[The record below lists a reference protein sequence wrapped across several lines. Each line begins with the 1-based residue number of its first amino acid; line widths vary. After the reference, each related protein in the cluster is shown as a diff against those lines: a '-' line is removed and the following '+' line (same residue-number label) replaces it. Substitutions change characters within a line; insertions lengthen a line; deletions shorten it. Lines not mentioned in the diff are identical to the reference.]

1 MTATPMWC
9 RRQLATKLRE
19 LRTEAGMSGGELE
32 RAAGLSNGTI
42 SRIEGQQIKAD
53 PRLVESLLDIFKI
66 EDPDLRVQ
74 LLELAKGA
82 SGYDWPQRYG
92 RRVAPPA
99 LRMAIGLEAE
109 AEKISIFSQAL
120 IPGLLQT
127 PEYASAV
134 IRARHPAMPEE
145 DVAKR
150 VEFRVERQQVFS
162 REDPEPPQL
171 HVILSEG
178 VLLCRVGSPR
188 IMQDQ
193 AKHLFKMSNRPG
205 ARATIQILPFVSGA
219 HASMVGSFSYLK
231 FRDAHDPSVIY
242 EESLTG
248 TITKEKREHVD
259 VYQDV
264 LNLLIAQALPIDAS
278 RKMIKDYSV
287 L

>member
-1 MTATPMWC
+1 
-9 RRQLATKLRE
+9 
-19 LRTEAGMSGGELE
+19 MSGGELE
-32 RAAGLSNGTI
+32 RAAGVSNGTI

-53 PRLVESLLDIFKI
+53 PKLVESLLRILKVD
-66 EDPDLRVQ
+66 DPDLRSQ

-82 SGYDWPQRYG
+82 SGYDWPVRYG

-120 IPGLLQT
+120 VPGLLQT
-127 PEYASAV
+127 PEYATAV
-134 IRARHPAMPEE
+134 IEARHPTMPKE

-150 VEFRVERQQVFS
+150 VEFRMERQRIFD
-162 REDPEPPQL
+162 REEPEPPKL

-178 VLLCRVGSPR
+178 VLLCRVGGPHV
-188 IMQDQ
+188 MQNQ
-193 AKHLFKMSNRPG
+193 AKHLLRMSNRLG
-205 ARATIQILPFVSGA
+205 ARVTVQILPFVSGA
-219 HASMVGSFSYLK
+219 HASMVGSFTYLK
-231 FRDAHDPSVIY
+231 FRDPHDPSVIY

-248 TITKEKREHVD
+248 TLTKEKREHVE
-259 VYQDV
+259 VYQEV
-264 LNLLIAQALPIDAS
+264 LSLLTAQALPVDAS

>member
-1 MTATPMWC
+1 MWC
-9 RRQLATKLRE
+9 RRQLATKLKE
-19 LRTEAGMSGGELE
+19 LRTDAGMSGGEVE
-32 RAAGLSNGTI
+32 SAAGLSNGTI

-53 PRLVESLLDIFKI
+53 PKVVEALLGAFEV
-66 EDPDLRVQ
+66 EDPDLRSQ
-74 LLELAKGA
+74 LLELARGA

-127 PEYASAV
+127 REYANAV
-134 IRARHPAMPEE
+134 IKARHPTMPEA
-145 DVAKR
+145 DIDRR
-150 VEFRVERQQVFS
+150 VEFRMERQKIFS
-162 REDPEPPQL
+162 REEPDHPPRL

-178 VLLCRVGSPR
+178 VLLCRVGGSDVMQEQARHLLR
-188 IMQDQ
+188 I
-193 AKHLFKMSNRPG
+193 SNQPG
-205 ARATIQILPFVSGA
+205 ARTSLQILPFVSGA
-219 HASMVGSFSYLK
+219 HASMVGSFTYLK
-231 FRDAHDPSVIY
+231 FPNPKDPSVVY

-248 TITKEKREHVD
+248 TSTKEKTELVEA
-259 VYQDV
+259 YEEV
-264 LNLLIAQALPIDAS
+264 LSMLTAQALPVDAS